1 MSVLEIKNLHVSI
14 EDKEILKGVN
24 LTLKTGEIHAIMGPN
39 GTGKSTLSA
48 AIMGNPNYEVTEG
61 EILLDGVNVLELEVD
76 ERARLGL
83 FLAMQ
88 YPSEIAGITN
98 AEFMRAAI
106 NAKREDD
113 DKISVMNFIK
123 KLDEKMALLN
133 MPEEM
138 AERYLNEGFS
148 GGEKKRNEILQL
160 LMLEPTF
167 AILDEIDSGLDID
180 ALRVVAKGINEMRGD
195 NFGSLIITH
204 YQRLLNYITPDVVH
218 IMMEGRVVMTGGA
231 DLAKRL
237 EAEGYAG
244 ISKELGIDYKEEE
257 A

>member
-1 MSVLEIKNLHVSI
+1 MSVLEIKDLHVAI
-14 EDKEILKGVN
+14 DDKEILKGVN
-24 LTLKTGEIHAIMGPN
+24 LEMKTGEIHAIMGPN

-48 AIMGNPNYEVTEG
+48 AIMGNPNYEVTKG
-61 EILLDGVNVLELEVD
+61 EILFDGKNILDLEVD

-88 YPSEIAGITN
+88 YPSEIPGISN

-106 NAKREDD
+106 NARREEDE
-113 DKISVMNFIK
+113 KISVMQFLK
-123 KLDEKMALLN
+123 KLDKKMELLN

-160 LMLEPTF
+160 LMIEPTF

-180 ALRVVAKGINEMRGD
+180 ALKVVAKGINEMRGEE
-195 NFGSLIITH
+195 FGALIITH
-204 YQRLLNYITPDVVH
+204 YQRLLNYIVPDVVH
-218 IMMEGRVVMTGGA
+218 IMMDGRVVLTGDA
-231 DLAKRL
+231 ELAKRL

-244 ISKELGIDYKEEE
+244 ISAELGIEYKEEV
-257 A
+257 

>member
-14 EDKEILKGVN
+14 DDKEILKGVN

-48 AIMGNPNYEVTEG
+48 AIMGNPNFEVTEG
-61 EILLDGVNVLELEVD
+61 EVLLDGENILELEVD

-88 YPSEIAGITN
+88 YPSEIPGITN
-98 AEFMRAAI
+98 AEFMRAAM
-106 NAKREDD
+106 NAKRDEDN
-113 DKISVMNFIK
+113 KISVMEFIN

-160 LMLEPTF
+160 LMLEPSF

-180 ALRVVAKGINEMRGD
+180 ALKVVAKGINEMRGD

-218 IMMEGRVVMTGGA
+218 IMMDGRVVMTGGA

-244 ISKELGIDYKEEE
+244 ISQELGIDYKEEE